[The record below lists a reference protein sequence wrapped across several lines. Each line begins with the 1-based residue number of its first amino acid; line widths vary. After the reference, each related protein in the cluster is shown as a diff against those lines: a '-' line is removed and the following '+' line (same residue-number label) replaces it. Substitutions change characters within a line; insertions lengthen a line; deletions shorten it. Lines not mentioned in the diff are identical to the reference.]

1 MKMLGVFL
9 RLSAVLVLPACGTDG
24 RTAAASSGGASSAG
38 TSTTSP
44 GGTQNTAGGNGG
56 VASTQA
62 GSANAGQAA
71 LGGESSA
78 GAAGAPANG
87 DGIASKYPGDQGI
100 DKDPAVIFADDFE
113 SYTKPM
119 DLLKKWDNFYQQS
132 GTAFS
137 TSGDSVFAGKQS
149 LEFTV
154 PQQDA
159 ELSNAVDKL
168 INPELDALYLRYY
181 ARFQAPYDVVGSSHN
196 GSSISAHYFNGNMA
210 TPGIPADGMN
220 KFLVNLENW
229 RGDAAAASPGDL
241 NVYVDHPLQRD
252 AYGDHFFPTGLVMPN
267 TSLPFDFGPDF
278 VKRPDII
285 PELDRWYCYEY
296 SVKANTPGQKD
307 GRITFWLDGVLA
319 GDFPNLRLRDTPA
332 LTIDHVQLSF
342 HIHNN
347 PNGETKRWFDNVV
360 AATSYIGPMQKP

>member
-9 RLSAVLVLPACGTDG
+9 RLSAVLALPACSTDG
-24 RTAAASSGGASSAG
+24 GPAASSAG
-38 TSTTSP
+38 APVAGTTSASP
-44 GGTQNTAGGNGG
+44 GGSKNTDGGNGG
-56 VASTQA
+56 GASTQA
-62 GSANAGQAA
+62 GS
-71 LGGESSA
+71 SA
-78 GAAGAPANG
+78 GGQPTAGGDGSVEPGGAPPATG

-100 DKDPAVIFADDFE
+100 ENDPAVIFADDFE
-113 SYTKPM
+113 SYSKPA

-132 GTAFS
+132 GTAFA
-137 TSGDSVFAGKQS
+137 TSADIVFAGKQS

-168 INPELDALYLRYY
+168 IKPELDALYLRYY

-196 GSSISAHYFNGNMA
+196 GSSISAHYFNGNQA
-210 TPGIPADGMN
+210 TPGIRADGMN

-229 RGDAAAASPGDL
+229 RGEATTASPGYL
-241 NVYVDHPLQRD
+241 NVYVYHPLQRD

-278 VKRPDII
+278 VKRPDVI
-285 PELDRWYCYEY
+285 PALDRWYCYEY
-296 SVKANTPGQKD
+296 LVKANTPGQQD
-307 GRITFWLDGVLA
+307 GRITFWLDGELS
-319 GDFPNLRLRDTPA
+319 GDFPNLRLRDTAA
-332 LTIDHVQLSF
+332 LTIDHVELSF

-360 AATSYIGPMQKP
+360 AATSYIGPMAKP